1 MSEDQI
7 DAIQRNINH
16 LTANQQNI
24 VHVLKE
30 IISLLNSS
38 RMEIAVNKHSI
49 NEIISTVSVIDVKID
64 NVTEAVE
71 KRLVEMENF
80 TKKCICL

>member
-1 MSEDQI
+1 MPEDQI

-24 VHVLKE
+24 VHVLKKKS
-30 IISLLNSS
+30 ISLLNSS

-49 NEIISTVSVIDVKID
+49 NEIISTLSVIDVKIN
-64 NVTEAVE
+64 NVTEAIE
-71 KRLVEMENF
+71 KRFVEMENF
-80 TKKCICL
+80 IKT